1 MSRKGLRQWAAVR
14 RTRGLNTRAEQKPA
28 LSPPRIS
35 TIATRSAKRLSGSA
49 PTSARA
55 GASGAASAAANVSDR
70 RKRESGDVIALA
82 SCARRRRAS
91 IARPG
96 SRRFSARFRARRPVR
111 ASIARLDHSHCIQ
124 PQAPTWGIK
133 YSQQRLCRH
142 GARHALPRRGLV
154 GPHALGGLRRWGG
167 VRLSGMSAAQGRRSR
182 SAPCRGEAGLS
193 QRRRDA
199 RDWSNRVTCSSRSRR
214 SSSPAPN
221 ARPRRCRRSS
231 AAPETISF
239 TRSPSCIGTG
249 ASCMS
254 RWRLG
259 RGKSLRAR
267 PVSRTK
273 LTNPTSRTNLTRPT
287 SRPPRID
294 FGGNQG

>member
-1 MSRKGLRQWAAVR
+1 MRQKA
-14 RTRGLNTRAEQKPA
+14 
-28 LSPPRIS
+28 PRIN
-35 TIATRSAKRLSGSA
+35 RSARRVA
-49 PTSARA
+49 AFPPAFAR
-55 GASGAASAAANVSDR
+55 V
-70 RKRESGDVIALA
+70 V
-82 SCARRRRAS
+82 
-91 IARPG
+91 
-96 SRRFSARFRARRPVR
+96 RFE

-133 YSQQRLCRH
+133 YS
-142 GARHALPRRGLV
+142 ATEALPSWPRSPCFAAPG
-154 GPHALGGLRRWGG
+154 LGGPSWR
-167 VRLSGMSAAQGRRSR
+167 SAAYAAGVGCAFMGCPAAKAAEAESHAR
-182 SAPCRGEAGLS
+182 CGEAGLS

-199 RDWSNRVTCSSRSRR
+199 RDWSSRVTCSSRSRR

-259 RGKSLRAR
+259 PGKSLRAR